1 MNTYHTL
8 QLILTMNDGKMNE
21 QDNKQHNVKY
31 YQDRGK
37 YEQNNNTSKW
47 R

>member
-1 MNTYHTL
+1 
-8 QLILTMNDGKMNE
+8 MNE

-37 YEQNNNTSKW
+37 YEQSINK
-47 R
+47 